1 MTGLEIR
8 EIIITRDLALDDGLE
23 LESDFWSNLTATEDM
38 KEGAQA
44 FVEKRKPNY
53 QCREG
58 KHELTRLKEV
68 TG

>member
-1 MTGLEIR
+1 MNYAFIYGPRRPKMAGLEIR

-44 FVEKRKPNY
+44 FIEKRKPNY
-53 QCREG
+53 QCR
-58 KHELTRLKEV
+58 
-68 TG
+68 